1 MNQIFYLKSNLGLSN
16 PSSFD
21 SKTIKLFLLNSK
33 HLFSVK
39 NSTQIF
45 LSHIRR
51 NIKIIILLIKKFRKK
66 KQKKDGQ
73 TWSDV
78 PRCGH
83 LWSYV
88 VICG

>member
-1 MNQIFYLKSNLGLSN
+1 LIQKPLNI
-16 PSSFD
+16 
-21 SKTIKLFLLNSK
+21 FLLNSK

-45 LSHIRR
+45 FNTQCHIWR
-51 NIKIIILLIKKFRKK
+51 NIKIFILFLKKFQKK

-78 PRCGH
+78 TRCGH
-83 LWSYV
+83 L
-88 VICG
+88 